1 MADEKKRLIQVR
13 VQKSARFKRD
23 GAGKKKQLEDTW
35 RRPRGL
41 HNKQRRQKKAKGALP
56 TPGYGSPVAVRG
68 LHPSGFREVLVATPD
83 ELSGLDS
90 NVFAIRIAGAVG
102 ARKRAII
109 QERAL
114 AEGLKVLNPH
124 EIKAPVAKPEA
135 EEEEVE
141 END

>member
-1 MADEKKRLIQVR
+1 MAEETKRLIRVR

-23 GAGKKKQLEDTW
+23 GAGKKKQLDDTW

-68 LHPSGFREVLVATPD
+68 LHPSGFREVLVATVD

-90 NVFAIRIAGAVG
+90 NVYAIRIAGAVG
-102 ARKRAII
+102 SRKRAII

-124 EIKAPVAKPEA
+124 EIKAPAAKPEG